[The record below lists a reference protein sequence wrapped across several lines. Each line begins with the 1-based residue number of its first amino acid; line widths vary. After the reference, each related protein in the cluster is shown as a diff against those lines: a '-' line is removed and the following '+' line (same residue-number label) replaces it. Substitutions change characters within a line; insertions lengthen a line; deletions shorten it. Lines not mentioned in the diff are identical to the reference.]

1 MKGKREP
8 EMCFWMALYGKNIN
22 LPEIE
27 ELLQIKL
34 DNNRI
39 GVPEDLPEDL
49 PEDPDGPV
57 FYEEIAW
64 LLDLA
69 EKNRNELIELGVDF
83 SDSQIWMIYYYDK
96 QCNMEFDSGLM
107 ERMGKLGLKLCVSC
121 QEI

>member
-1 MKGKREP
+1 MIKFYIK
-8 EMCFWMALYGKNIN
+8 YGKNID
-22 LPEIE
+22 LTGIE
-27 ELLQIKL
+27 ELLHIKL

-39 GVPEDLPEDL
+39 DVPIDLPD
-49 PEDPDGPV
+49 DPDGPI

-64 LLDLA
+64 LLNLA
-69 EKNRNELIELGVDF
+69 EKNAKEMTALGVDF

-96 QCNMEFDSGLM
+96 QCNMEFNPDLM

>member
-1 MKGKREP
+1 MESKREP
-8 EMCFWMALYGKNIN
+8 EMRFWMALYGKNID
-22 LPEIE
+22 LAGIE
-27 ELLQIKL
+27 DLLNIKL

-39 GVPEDLPEDL
+39 DVPDDLPD
-49 PEDPDGPV
+49 DPDGPI

-64 LLDLA
+64 LLNLA
-69 EKNRNELIELGVDF
+69 EKNEKEMTGLGVDF

-96 QCNMEFDSGLM
+96 QCNMEFTPDLM